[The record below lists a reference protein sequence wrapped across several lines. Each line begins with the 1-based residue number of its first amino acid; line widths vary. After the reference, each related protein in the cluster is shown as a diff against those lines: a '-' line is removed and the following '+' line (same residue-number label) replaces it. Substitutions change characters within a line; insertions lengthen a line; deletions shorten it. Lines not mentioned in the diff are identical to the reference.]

1 MNGLMTLASAGLAAE
16 GAGSAVTTIDFT
28 DMLTSSL
35 NGIVADFGKYA
46 MVAGAVALTIWGAPK
61 AIMLAKKFFTAV
73 SR

>member
-1 MNGLMTLASAGLAAE
+1 MNGLMTLASAGLTTE

-35 NGIVADFGKYA
+35 NGITGDFSKYA

-61 AIMLAKKFFTAV
+61 AIMLVKIFLNDL
-73 SR
+73 SL